1 MLAHRGRFTAQH
13 PHEFVDTSVRIEVR
27 YGGVRAPIDFLL
39 AYGQLVVGTAC
50 DLVQVGDG
58 EYLMVLAQVSEKGLC
73 LRGF

>member
-1 MLAHRGRFTAQH
+1 M
-13 PHEFVDTSVRIEVR
+13 VKEVGMR

-58 EYLMVLAQVSEKGLC
+58 EYLMVLAQVSERNPDVVAHFTADAGIYLVKN
-73 LRGF
+73 